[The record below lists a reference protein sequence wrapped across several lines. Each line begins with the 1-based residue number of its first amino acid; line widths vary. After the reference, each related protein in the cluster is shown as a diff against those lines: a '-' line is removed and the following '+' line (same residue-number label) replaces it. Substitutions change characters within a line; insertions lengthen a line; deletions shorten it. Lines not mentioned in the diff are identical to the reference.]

1 MKPDPV
7 IRAGTRDDLSSIRDL
22 LQQAQLPVADLE
34 SSKVVFFVADLD
46 DVPVGAVGLQVFG
59 ASALLRSLVVSDDR
73 RGTGLGRALLATA
86 EEMARRM
93 QVRELVL
100 LTTSAGT
107 WFARHGYA
115 GCDRAQIAEAIR
127 SSAEFTCLCPASAL
141 CMSKPLTDHGS
152 HMKRNILFLCT
163 GNSAR
168 SVLAEATLRAWDSD
182 RFTAFSAGSQPTG
195 QVNPFALVQLQ
206 AEGMPIDG
214 LHSKSWDEFVDAA
227 PMDLVITVCDS
238 AAAEACPV
246 VFGDFIRSHWGLP
259 DPAAVAGSDADKAA
273 AFAQAHAIVK
283 LRLRALLALPE
294 SLWSDRTALQHALDR
309 IGRLLPTD
317 GAQ

>member
-100 LTTSAGT
+100 LTTSAGM

-127 SSAEFTCLCPASAL
+127 SSAEFTRLCPASAL

-294 SLWSDRTALQHALDR
+294 SLWSDRTTLQHALDR

>member
-1 MKPDPV
+1 MKPDPM
-7 IRAGTRDDLSSIRDL
+7 IRTGTRDDLSYIRDL
-22 LQQAQLPVADLE
+22 LQRAQLPVADLE
-34 SSKVVFFVADLD
+34 SSEVAFLVADLD
-46 DVPVGAVGLQVFG
+46 GIPVGAVGLQIFG

-73 RGTGLGRALLATA
+73 RNTGLGRALLSAA
-86 EEMARRM
+86 EDMARRM

-100 LTTSAGT
+100 LTTSAGP

-127 SSAEFTCLCPASAL
+127 SSAEFTSLCPASAL

-152 HMKRNILFLCT
+152 HMTRNVLFLCT

-168 SVLAEATLRAWDSD
+168 SVLAEATLRAWGGDHFS
-182 RFTAFSAGSQPTG
+182 AFSAGSQPTG
-195 QVNPFALVQLQ
+195 QINPFALAQLQ
-206 AEGMPIDG
+206 AEGMPIEA
-214 LHSKSWDEFVDAA
+214 LRSKSWDEFVDAA
-227 PMDLVITVCDS
+227 PMDLVITVCDA

-273 AFAQAHAIVK
+273 AFALAHAIVK
-283 LRLRALLALPE
+283 TRLRALLALPE
-294 SLWSDRTALQHALDR
+294 SVWSEREALQHALDR
-309 IGRLLPTD
+309 IGQLLPTD